1 MRTDKMPYLTYG
13 QVTSVELG
21 EVADF
26 VSKLATAGVLLP
38 DRDLEAH
45 LRTLADLP
53 DADAVI

>member
-1 MRTDKMPYLTYG
+1 MPYLTYG